1 MNTFPRLCSSLGTA
15 PQRGVTFGM
24 RKIQPNPEP
33 YFFPADAN
41 IVLRDQPD
49 EEEDDEDEDDGA
61 DEEDDDE
68 GNDGGYSE

>member
-1 MNTFPRLCSSLGTA
+1 
-15 PQRGVTFGM
+15 M
-24 RKIQPNPEP
+24 RKIQPNPEQ

-49 EEEDDEDEDDGA
+49 EEEDDEDDGA